1 MGMCKSKSFNA
12 DVHIESSP
20 AEAPVGILVRCLFG
34 ISVNALAQEIALNKD
49 GKWDEVYTG

>member
-34 ISVNALAQEIALNKD
+34 ISVNALAQEIVLNKD